1 MRTPLFRRRMN
12 NTMYK
17 LVVVDDEMAIRMGM
31 CNYIDWNA
39 MGFEV
44 AADFEDGKE
53 TIEYIA
59 NHPVDV
65 ILTDIE
71 MAEVSGLELAKYIY
85 DNGLDVK
92 VVILSGYKEFEY
104 ARKAIQYNVEHYL
117 LKPIKM
123 NEVQEVFKKIRL
135 DFEHRIA
142 EKEINFS
149 REKNFQELLPEL
161 QGQFWIS
168 LLVGGLHSKDSIV
181 KKQKMLQLDFDLQT
195 PCAIIDVQIEID
207 EENNQLYYK
216 QRENRFNLINNI
228 FGDNVGEIQ
237 YYPAYLSSDILKI
250 IAVMKQNSTIDEFCE
265 KLELQL
271 KEKSESV
278 IRLLKLKIIT
288 SIEKIFPGIMEL
300 SEDKYEL
307 QAHVQKKA
315 EAVRLV
321 PEDYERLKQKYK
333 LLIETINDG
342 DFDGLDSLAD
352 NIFFEFRNLPIEQVK
367 QLLINMFSLLS
378 SKFMKMSSQ
387 LWVVM
392 NERVDYQKLMD
403 IDDKNTLKHT
413 CKDLLKQT
421 IEIVKKKQNDVSKD
435 VVEKAISYMKKHY
448 GEEISLESVA
458 DRYFLNPTYFSRLFK
473 QYTGTT
479 FMDYLIELRME
490 KAKELISLGKYKVY
504 EVSQMV
510 GYRSDKYF
518 FRVFK
523 QYTKQSPSEY
533 YRNWARNDEN

>member
-1 MRTPLFRRRMN
+1 MISC
-12 NTMYK
+12 MYK
-17 LVVVDDEMAIRMGM
+17 LIVVDDEMAIRTGM
-31 CNYIDWNA
+31 CSYIDWNA

-44 AADFEDGKE
+44 TADFEDGKE

-85 DNGLDVK
+85 ENKLPIK

-104 ARKAIQYNVEHYL
+104 ARQAIQYNVEYYL

-123 NEVQEVFKKIRL
+123 NEVQEVFGKIRL
-135 DFEHRIA
+135 DLEHHL
-142 EKEINFS
+142 KEQEMNLS
-149 REKNFQELLPEL
+149 REKKFKELLPEL
-161 QGQFWIS
+161 QEQFWIS
-168 LLVGGLHSKDSIV
+168 LLVGGLHNKENIV

-195 PCAIIDVQIEID
+195 PCAIIDVQMEID
-207 EENNQLYYK
+207 EESNQLYYK
-216 QRENRFNLINNI
+216 QRENRSNLINNI
-228 FGDNVGEIQ
+228 FGGNTGEIK

-250 IAVMKQNSTIDEFCE
+250 IAIMKQKCTIE
-265 KLELQL
+265 KFHENLELQL
-271 KEKSESV
+271 EEKRESV
-278 IRLLKLKIIT
+278 AKLLKLKIIT
-288 SIEKIFPGIMEL
+288 SIEKIFPDIMEL
-300 SEDKYEL
+300 SEYKYEL
-307 QAHVQKKA
+307 QAYVQKKTA
-315 EAVRLV
+315 SVRLV
-321 PEDYERLKQKYK
+321 PGDYERLKQKYK

-342 DFDGLDSLAD
+342 DFDELDNLVD

-378 SKFMKMSSQ
+378 SKFMKMSSD

-392 NERVDYQKLMD
+392 NEKVDYQMLLD
-403 IDDKNTLKHT
+403 IDNRDTLKHT
-413 CKDLLKQT
+413 CKNSLKTT
-421 IEIVKKKQNDVSKD
+421 IEIVKKRQNDVSKD
-435 VVEKAISYMKKHY
+435 IVEKAIYYMKKHY
-448 GEEISLESVA
+448 GDDISLESIA

-490 KAKELISLGKYKVY
+490 KAKELIVLGKYKVY

-523 QYTKQSPSEY
+523 NYTKQSPSEY
-533 YRNWARNDEN
+533 YRNWTLHDEKQP

>member
-1 MRTPLFRRRMN
+1 
-12 NTMYK
+12 MYK

-44 AADFEDGKE
+44 TADFEDGKE
-53 TIEYIA
+53 TIDYLA
-59 NHPVDV
+59 DHPVDV

-85 DNGLDVK
+85 ENKLPVK

-135 DFEHRIA
+135 DLEHRVA
-142 EKEINFS
+142 EQEMNLS
-149 REKNFQELLPEL
+149 REKNFMELLPEL
-161 QGQFWIS
+161 QEQFWIG

-181 KKQKMLQLDFDLQT
+181 KKQKMLQLDFNPGM
-195 PCAIIDVQIEID
+195 PCAIIDVQIEIE
-207 EENNQLYYK
+207 EENNQWYYK

-228 FGDNVGEIQ
+228 FGDNKDEIK

-250 IAVMKQNSTIDEFCE
+250 IAITKQNLTINEFNE
-265 KLELQL
+265 NLNLQL
-271 KEKSESV
+271 QEKRDSV
-278 IRLLKLKIIT
+278 EKLLKLKIIT
-288 SIEKIFPGIMEL
+288 SIEKIFSNIMEL
-300 SEDKYEL
+300 SEYKYKL
-307 QAHVQKKA
+307 QAHVQKRTA
-315 EAVRLV
+315 AVRLV

-333 LLIETINDG
+333 LLMETINDG
-342 DFDGLDSLAD
+342 DFDELDNLVD
-352 NIFFEFRNLPIEQVK
+352 NIFFEFRNLPIEQVR

-378 SKFMKMSSQ
+378 SKFMKMSSE
-387 LWVVM
+387 LWVAM
-392 NERVDYQKLMD
+392 NEKVDYQKVLD
-403 IDDKNTLKHT
+403 IENRDTLKHT
-413 CKDLLKQT
+413 CKDLLKAT
-421 IEIVKKKQNDVSKD
+421 IEIVKKKQNDVSKSI
-435 VVEKAISYMKKHY
+435 VEKAVRYMKKHY
-448 GEEISLESVA
+448 GEEISLESIA

-490 KAKELISLGKYKVY
+490 KAKELIALGKYKVY

-523 QYTKQSPSEY
+523 HYTKQSPSEY
-533 YRNWARNDEN
+533 YRNWAFNDEK